1 MKSYKTDVFTYEV
14 IKDAFIATGEEMFIA
29 LAKTS
34 MSPIVYEVLDY
45 ACGLTNKKG
54 ELITQGN
61 GVTGF
66 IGMLSFMVKDTIEKY
81 GDDIEEGDIFIIND
95 PYKGGG
101 SHLNDV
107 GLVMPV
113 FYEGELISF
122 VSNKAHWTDVGGKDP
137 GSMSTNATEV
147 YQEGLQFTCIKLFSK
162 GEINDP
168 LLKFIEANVRYP
180 KISIGDLWAQVAAL
194 RTGEKRLIELC
205 NKYSGEVI
213 LESMERF
220 LDQGETLSLKEI
232 KNLPKGTFEL
242 SDLID
247 DDGITDNQINIQV
260 KITITD
266 DEFICDFTG
275 TDPQVQGPIN
285 SSYTGLV
292 SSVRTIFLAITN
304 PAQDINDGAF
314 RPLKIIAEKGSIV
327 NTSSPAPTSMYWE
340 SMLYGNELVWK
351 AMAPYLLN
359 KLTAGHLMSVCTVIM
374 GGKHPDKDENFLIVE
389 PSVGGWGAA
398 NDQDGDTGQF
408 CILDGETFNVPV
420 EIAETTYGVMIDEYS
435 MRTDGKGAGKHRG
448 GPGVIRSYRALTDDQ
463 FFTASYGHHKLNV
476 WGADGGLEG
485 SNNEFI
491 IEKADGTID
500 GPFGKYN
507 QYKLNTGDKV
517 VLRTATGGGYGDPK
531 ERSREKIERDILNEY
546 ITLEQAVE
554 YYGYEVPKN
563 GN

>member
-1 MKSYKTDVFTYEV
+1 MKSYQTNPFTYEV
-14 IKDAFIATGEEMFIA
+14 IKDALIATGEEMFIA

-45 ACGLTNKKG
+45 ACGVTNHKG
-54 ELITQGN
+54 ELVTQGN

-66 IGMLSFMVKDTIEKY
+66 IGMLSFMVKDTIEKHE
-81 GDDIEEGDIFIIND
+81 GNIKEGDIFIIND

-113 FYEGELISF
+113 FYNGKLISF
-122 VSNKAHWTDVGGKDP
+122 VANKAHWTDVGGKDP
-137 GSMSTNATEV
+137 GSMSTNSTEI
-147 YQEGLQFTCIKLFSK
+147 YQEGLQFACLKMFSE
-162 GEINDP
+162 GEINEP
-168 LLKFIEANVRYP
+168 LLKFIETNVRFP
-180 KISIGDLWAQVAAL
+180 EISIGDLWAQVAAL
-194 RTGEKRLIELC
+194 RTGEKRLKELC
-205 NKYSGEVI
+205 DKYGGEVI
-213 LESMERF
+213 SESMERF
-220 LDQGETLSLKEI
+220 LDQGEILTLKEL
-232 KNLPKGTFEL
+232 KKLPKGTFEV

-247 DDGITDNQINIQV
+247 DDGITDDQINIQI
-260 KITITD
+260 KLTITD
-266 DEFICDFTG
+266 DEFICDFRG
-275 TDPQVQGPIN
+275 TDGQVQGPIN

-340 SMLYGNELVWK
+340 TMLYGNELIWK
-351 AMAPYLLN
+351 ALAPHLPD

-389 PSVGGWGAA
+389 PSVGGWGAGYEH
-398 NDQDGDTGQF
+398 DGDTGQF
-408 CILDGETFNVPV
+408 CVLDGETFNVPV
-420 EIAETTYGVMIDEYS
+420 EIAETTYGVIIDEYS
-435 MRTDGKGAGKHRG
+435 MRTDGAGAGKHRG
-448 GPGVIRSYRALTDDQ
+448 GPGVVRSYRALTDNQ

-476 WGADGGLEG
+476 WGAAGGLEG
-485 SNNEFI
+485 SNNEFL

-507 QYKLNTGDKV
+507 QYKLNKGDKV
-517 VLRTATGGGYGDPK
+517 ILRTATGGGYGKPE
-531 ERSREKIERDILNEY
+531 ERSREDIEKDVLNGY
-546 ITLEQAVE
+546 ITLDQAKKI
-554 YYGYEVPKN
+554 YSYSR
-563 GN
+563 